1 VDRFLGPLFCYNER
15 LKLEKEE
22 LISLIAPVLTDL
34 GIDLIDVQ
42 YVPRRHRSIL
52 RVFADETG
60 GIGLDRCAQASR
72 AISDILDRKDA
83 VPGSYVLEVSSPG
96 IDRPLKTKQDFA
108 RHVSR
113 WIKVFYYENDQIREI
128 AGRIAKVGDEKLE
141 LSTGADEN
149 LSIPFTRIHM
159 AKVQVDF
166 KQS

>member
-1 VDRFLGPLFCYNER
+1 MV
-15 LKLEKEE
+15 KED
-22 LISLIAPVLTDL
+22 LISLIEPVLTDL

-42 YVPRRHRSIL
+42 YVPRRNRSIL
-52 RVFADETG
+52 RVFADEIG

-83 VPGSYVLEVSSPG
+83 IPGSYVLEVSSPG

-113 WIKVFYYENDQIREI
+113 WIKVLYSENDQVIEI
-128 AGRIAKVGDEKLE
+128 AGRIVTVGAEELE
-141 LSTGADEN
+141 LSPEADEN
-149 LSIPFTRIHM
+149 LIIPFALIRM
-159 AKVQVDF
+159 AKVQIDF